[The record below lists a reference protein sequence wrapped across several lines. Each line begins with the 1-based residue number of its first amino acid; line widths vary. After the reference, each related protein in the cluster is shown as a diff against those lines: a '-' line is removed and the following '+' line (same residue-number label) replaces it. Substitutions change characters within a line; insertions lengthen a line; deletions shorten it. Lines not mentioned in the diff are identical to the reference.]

1 MVQDIIL
8 TEAWSCDFCDGCKQG
23 WHVANYW
30 IDGRRYTVDR
40 YSDGDH
46 ESISKRDLPTD
57 AEVDQSWIEYA
68 KYVAETGLDPLGNYR
83 IERTTTR
90 KERYTATFRKSIV
103 GPALV
108 KVVRGGKSMPIRSLP
123 ERVAEYLCVERVNTM
138 APWKFVG
145 GEGDQWAALVACEGV
160 RERVRK
166 NAPREARIEFTIDH
180 KEPRPE
186 TTVASELR
194 KAARRHLREKK

>member
-1 MVQDIIL
+1 MAQDIIA

-57 AEVDQSWIEYA
+57 AEVVLSWIDYA
-68 KYVAETGLDPLGNYR
+68 GYVAETGLDPLANFR
-83 IERTTTR
+83 VPATVTR
-90 KERYTATFRKSIV
+90 KERYTATFRRSILGAV
-103 GPALV
+103 LV

-123 ERVAEYLCVERVNTM
+123 ERVAEYLCVERANEV
-138 APWKFVG
+138 APWCFVG

-160 RERVRK
+160 RERATKV
-166 NAPREARIEFTIDH
+166 AGREARITFTLDH
-180 KEPRPE
+180 KVPRPAA
-186 TTVASELR
+186 TVERELR
-194 KAARRHLREKK
+194 QAARRHLREKV